1 MRKDIANQIKMLM
14 KEAGQQVEIVSG
26 GVSNF
31 VYAFLQPLRYKNKMY
46 IELQPSEVGRV
57 DDGCYLYLGPADVE
71 FLADDIMHANG
82 RRFVVQRVEKVYLFS
97 KPLYSWATV
106 RPCVDSMNV

>member
-1 MRKDIANQIKMLM
+1 MKKDIAEQIKSLM

-26 GVSNF
+26 GVTKSI
-31 VYAFLQPLRYKNKMY
+31 YAFLQPLRYKNKMY

-57 DDGCYLYLGPADVE
+57 DDGCYLYLGPADTD
-71 FLADDIMHANG
+71 FLADDIMYAHG

-106 RPCVDSMNV
+106 RPCVDSASV

>member
-1 MRKDIANQIKMLM
+1 MSKDLANQIKLLM
-14 KEAGQQVEIVSG
+14 KEAGQQVEIARG
-26 GVSNF
+26 EKTDI

-57 DDGCYLYLGPADVE
+57 DDGCYLYLGPSDAE
-71 FLADDIMHANG
+71 FLADDILYANG

-97 KPLYSWATV
+97 KPLYCWATV
-106 RPCVDSMNV
+106 RPCVDSTND